1 MIKSF
6 ARIES
11 LCLSSFD
18 FTSRHLHQRV
28 EEHKRATIGYHI
40 KDEHDGDPDS
50 IGSNFEILKK
60 SQSKLDC
67 LIFEML
73 FIRKLKPKLNKQSD
87 SIRAKL
93 FTQRFLIIHS
103 CRNFFFSV
111 CVCELF
117 IFQSFSQYLISIF
130 IIDCMY
136 FKRIQNFLLFNLK
149 MTVERSKRRCFLTLT
164 FLVKSVSKNLLILIN
179 SAP

>member
-11 LCLSSFD
+11 LCLSSFG

-28 EEHKRATIGYHI
+28 EENKRAAIGYHI

-60 SQSKLDC
+60 CQSKLDC

-73 FIRKLKPKLNKQSD
+73 FIRKLKPKLNKQWLD
-87 SIRAKL
+87 PREL
-93 FTQRFLIIHS
+93 LIHAAIP
-103 CRNFFFSV
+103 FFV
-111 CVCELF
+111 CVW
-117 IFQSFSQYLISIF
+117 I
-130 IIDCMY
+130 
-136 FKRIQNFLLFNLK
+136 
-149 MTVERSKRRCFLTLT
+149 
-164 FLVKSVSKNLLILIN
+164 VSM
-179 SAP
+179 